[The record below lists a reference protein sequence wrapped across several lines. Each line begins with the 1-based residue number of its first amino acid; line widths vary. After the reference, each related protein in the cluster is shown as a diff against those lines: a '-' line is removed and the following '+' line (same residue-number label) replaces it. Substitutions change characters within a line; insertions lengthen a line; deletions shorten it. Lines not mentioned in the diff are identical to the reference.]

1 MYEPFVA
8 KEIFLTKGIGRHKEK
23 LASFEEAL
31 RDAKIAP
38 FNIVPVSSIF
48 PPGCKLIPAAK
59 GVKQLKPG
67 QILHC
72 VISRNTSNEYRRMIA
87 ASVGVAI
94 PKDGKNNYGYLSEHH
109 SFGETDKQAGDYAE
123 DLAALMLS
131 TTLGIDFDNDTTW
144 DKKEEIWKMSGKIV
158 RTTNITQ
165 SAICVDGMWTT
176 VLAAAVFVK

>member
-1 MYEPFVA
+1 MYEAFVPR
-8 KEIFLTKGIGRHKEK
+8 EIFLTKGIGRHKEK

-31 RDAKIAP
+31 RDAKIAS
-38 FNIVPVSSIF
+38 FNLVPVSSIF
-48 PPGCKLIPAAK
+48 PPGCKIVPVEK
-59 GVKQLKPG
+59 GLKKLHAG

-94 PKDGKNNYGYLSEHH
+94 PKDRTHHGYLSEHH

-158 RTTNITQ
+158 RTSNVTQ
-165 SAICVDGMWTT
+165 SAVCANGMWTT
-176 VLAAAVFVK
+176 VIAAAVFVE

>member
-31 RDAKIAP
+31 RDAHIAP

-87 ASVGVAI
+87 AS
-94 PKDGKNNYGYLSEHH
+94 
-109 SFGETDKQAGDYAE
+109 
-123 DLAALMLS
+123 
-131 TTLGIDFDNDTTW
+131 
-144 DKKEEIWKMSGKIV
+144 
-158 RTTNITQ
+158 
-165 SAICVDGMWTT
+165 SA
-176 VLAAAVFVK
+176 

>member
-1 MYEPFVA
+1 MYEPFVTQ
-8 KEIFLTKGIGRHKEK
+8 EIFLTKGIGRHKEK

-48 PPGCKLIPAAK
+48 PPHCKIIAREK
-59 GVKQLKPG
+59 GVQKLKPG

-72 VISRNTSNEYRRMIA
+72 VISRNTTNEAHRLIA

-94 PKDGKNNYGYLSEHH
+94 PADKNHHGYLSEHH

-131 TTLGIDFDNDTTW
+131 TTLGVDFDNDTTW
-144 DKKEEIWKMSGKIV
+144 DQKEQIWKMSGKIV
-158 RTTNITQ
+158 KTTNITQ
-165 SAICVDGMWTT
+165 SAICADGVWTT
-176 VLAAAVFVK
+176 VIAAAVFAA